1 MRILFMG
8 TPDFAVEQ
16 LKRLVEDGHEIC
28 GVFTQPDKPKNR
40 GMKMTFSPVKEYALI
55 CGLDVYQP
63 TKMRDGSALAIVEK
77 LRPELIVVAAYGR
90 ILPEDILSAAP
101 MGAINVHSS
110 ILPQYRGA
118 APINWAILDGRKET
132 GVTIMYMAKE
142 LDAGDVICMRKTE
155 ILPEEDAQEL
165 TGRLALLGADALAE
179 AIGQLASGT
188 VVRTPQDHS
197 AFSYAPMLSKELS
210 PMDWSR
216 SAQALHD
223 QVRGLIPW
231 PCATMELGGKKVKVF
246 KTRIGGEV
254 QAEAGA
260 IVTADKRGLEIACGD
275 GRSLWI
281 LQLQAEGG
289 KRMMAADYLRG
300 ENPSRRPLQWRTGG
314 RFCPVISTR
323 TS

>member
-77 LRPELIVVAAYGR
+77 LWPELIVVAAYGR

-132 GVTIMYMAKE
+132 GVTIMYMTKE

-275 GRSLWI
+275 GCSLWI

-300 ENPSRRPLQWRTGG
+300 HPIEIKQ
-314 RFCPVISTR
+314 
-323 TS
+323 

>member
-231 PCATMELGGKKVKVF
+231 PCATMELGAKKVKVF

-300 ENPSRRPLQWRTGG
+300 HPIEIKQ
-314 RFCPVISTR
+314 
-323 TS
+323 